1 MRDDIQDGYF
11 APPGTVI
18 PEHPI
23 STWPPVLGIGLEYRF
38 FARAAQGAVGLAI
51 QAWVSRIFSQ
61 EAQRFHDRFIF
72 RFAGFT
78 IS

>member
-1 MRDDIQDGYF
+1 MREDIQDGYF

-18 PEHPI
+18 QEHPI
-23 STWPPVLGIGLEYRF
+23 SAWPPVLGVGLEYRF
-38 FARAAQGAVGLAI
+38 FVRTAQGAARLAV

-61 EAQRFHDRFIF
+61 ETQRFYDRFIF
-72 RFAGFT
+72 RLVGFT